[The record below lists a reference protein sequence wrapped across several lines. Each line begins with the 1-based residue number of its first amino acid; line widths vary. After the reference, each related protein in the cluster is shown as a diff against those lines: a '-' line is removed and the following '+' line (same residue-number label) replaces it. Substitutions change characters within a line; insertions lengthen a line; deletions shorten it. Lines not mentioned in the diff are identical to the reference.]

1 MAGSLAPSRTAQ
13 LWAKATS
20 QLPFFTAKSGK
31 ANGASPAAS
40 PAPGHSPRGGFLW
53 GQPDQQHRAVS
64 EWEQHPRSLELL
76 YHRLHTHTHTR
87 KHSANRQFGSTK
99 QSCQVP
105 KCLLTPGTPH
115 CIASASTRCFWDSQF
130 WPRQPLGPT
139 EKMNSLAA
147 TCTSK
152 FLLPSPPGLKGSF
165 EMPTGFRRNEVPPAR
180 NCDPQHSYTQRNSRS
195 VI

>member
-1 MAGSLAPSRTAQ
+1 MAGSLAPSRTARCR
-13 LWAKATS
+13 AKATS
-20 QLPFFTAKSGK
+20 QPPFLWQSEK

-64 EWEQHPRSLELL
+64 KREQHPRSFELL
-76 YHRLHTHTHTR
+76 YHRLHTHTS

-99 QSCQVP
+99 QSCRVP
-105 KCLLTPGTPH
+105 ECLLTPGTPP
-115 CIASASTRCFWDSQF
+115 CIAPASTRHFWGSQF

-152 FLLPSPPGLKGSF
+152 FLLPSPPPGLKGSF
-165 EMPTGFRRNEVPPAR
+165 EMPTGFSRNEIPPAR